1 MTQVTEVKDAAD
13 IFLDQHGTIQALPET
28 AIQLIQ
34 LFRDPNCSAGQ
45 LLKVIQKDAALSAKV
60 IKTVNSAFYGL
71 ETKITNLQCAM
82 AYMGVKTVK
91 EVTLASSMTQGR
103 KPTVIGQF
111 STTDLW
117 DHSLAV
123 AVFVRELAVRT
134 NGADPEDA
142 FLAGMLHDVGLLFE
156 AQLEPKICEGI
167 FAGAAAGQNSLV
179 DLEEATFKFNHCHLG
194 EKISIRWRFPE
205 DVICVTRWHH
215 VPELSPEEHQ
225 AICRLVY
232 VADHACCTAGVG
244 FALTCAKDPLPD
256 DVLVAVNVT
265 RESLD
270 ELIAKLPVLLRL
282 HRN

>member
-1 MTQVTEVKDAAD
+1 MTQVAEVKDAAD

-60 IKTVNSAFYGL
+60 IKTVNSAFFGL
-71 ETKITNLQCAM
+71 ETKITNLQRAM

-91 EVTLASSMTQGR
+91 EVTLASSMAQGR
-103 KPTVIGQF
+103 KPIAIGQF
-111 STTDLW
+111 STVDLW

-123 AVFVRELAVRT
+123 AVFARELAART
-134 NGADPEDA
+134 NRADPEDA

-156 AQLEPKICEGI
+156 AQLEPKTCEGI
-167 FAGAAAGQNSLV
+167 FAGAVAGQNSFI

-205 DVICVTRWHH
+205 DVMCVTRWHH
-215 VPELSPEEHQ
+215 APELSPEEHQ

-232 VADHACCTAGVG
+232 VADHACCTSGVG

-256 DVLVAVNVT
+256 DMLVAVNVT